1 MRKIKLLLNC
11 LQIFGFFLI
20 SGFALPI
27 ANNRTNADF
36 LLAFIGQALWV
47 CMLVGYIRFLTGIS
61 AEVFLIAFLPI
72 VGLRIFYKPL
82 QPVVL
87 SSASWRWP
95 LVTGGGYFVVLA
107 LVGPVAVSNGL
118 YTEFVPRAAFMG
130 WDGILSFNRW
140 ALEFTRFEYW
150 PYEAYYPTGF
160 PAAWS
165 VFYDLQDNSDIWVF
179 PTLLMF
185 SLLLFPILALGCFIA
200 DRSWAVAFFF
210 ASAISIIA
218 LKWANRITNGYMD
231 APVSLLLFLGLF
243 WTFLAFD
250 KEKPLDIRRL
260 TTGFF
265 LLSVAAV
272 TKQPG
277 LVGLSFGIAL
287 LTLLVIRQTI
297 NHHSV
302 AYLLA
307 VLLIPTLFSG
317 GIFYASGNHPLG
329 NLQALRELANESNRS
344 VAGSLSY
351 LISYGSLPVFGA
363 LTAACIWSIARG
375 GQSGVF
381 SLVCVI
387 ISAVGFIAYHD
398 CCSYSD
404 RNAVWIYGFLFAAA
418 APICTDWR
426 SCNKSEKKAAL
437 PSKRAISGSVGITLC
452 IALTVTAFNAFV
464 PIKQAESYFRD
475 RIGGFQMHQMLVRN
489 MEGIKEN
496 GLFSFFK
503 PLSYSTLLGPYH
515 AVLQNRGAEGL
526 FVVEINAA
534 EYHRSCETLPSGT
547 GCPLSAVL
555 KDKPCA
561 RIMLRDG
568 DHKHTSRDDSL
579 LSVYEEYA
587 LVSMDAAQQKNGFV
601 YELFVSS
608 LACPQPRM

>member
-1 MRKIKLLLNC
+1 MLLNC
-11 LQIFGFFLI
+11 LQIFGFLLL
-20 SGFALPI
+20 SGFVLPI
-27 ANNRTNADF
+27 TKNRTNADF
-36 LLAFIGQALWV
+36 LVAFWCQALWV

-61 AEVFLIAFLPI
+61 AELFLIAFLPI

-82 QPVVL
+82 QPVVI
-87 SSASWRWP
+87 SSANWRWP
-95 LVTGGGYFVVLA
+95 LVLGGGYLVFLAVL
-107 LVGPVAVSNGL
+107 GPVAVSKGV

-165 VFYDLQDNSDIWVF
+165 VLYDLQDNSDIWVF
-179 PTLLMF
+179 PALLMF

-200 DRSWAVAFFF
+200 DRRWAVAFFF

-277 LVGLSFGIAL
+277 LVGLTFGIAL
-287 LTLLVIRQTI
+287 LMLLVIRQAI
-297 NHHSV
+297 NHRSA

-307 VLLIPTLFSG
+307 VLLIPSLFSG

-329 NLQALRELANESNRS
+329 NFQALRELSNESNGS
-344 VAGSLSY
+344 IAVSLSY

-363 LTAACIWSIARG
+363 LIATCIWSIARG

-387 ISAVGFIAYHD
+387 IAAVGFIAYHD

-404 RNAVWIYGFLFAAA
+404 RNAVWIYSFLFAAA
-418 APICTDWR
+418 APISTYWR
-426 SCNKSEKKAAL
+426 SCNKPEKKAVL
-437 PSKRAISGSVGITLC
+437 PSNRAISGSVGITLC
-452 IALTVTAFNAFV
+452 IAITVTAFNAFV
-464 PIKQAESYFRD
+464 PIQQAEAYFRD
-475 RIGGFQMHQMLVRN
+475 RIGGFQMHQMLGRN

-503 PLSYSTLLGPYH
+503 PLSFSTLVGPYH

-526 FVVEINAA
+526 SVAEINAA
-534 EYHRSCETLPSGT
+534 EYNIFCETLPSGT

-561 RIMLRDG
+561 RIMLRYG
-568 DHKHTSRDDSL
+568 DYKHISRDDRL

-587 LVSMDAAQQKNGFV
+587 LVPLDAAQQNNFN

-608 LACPQPRM
+608 RTCSQPWI